1 MVRVSSFA
9 LAGLALLGANPA
21 VAQFARMLRFPCS
34 QLVVERTDPL
44 VFPGMAYTP
53 HTHQIVG
60 GDSFK
65 LDMPQSHNF
74 AGSACT
80 SCSYTQDKSNYWTAA
95 MFFQHRNGSV
105 KRVPQIANGGP
116 QGNLNQQGG
125 ITMYYLYNGQVTA
138 FAPVSVRP
146 FVTTGLC

>member
-1 MVRVSSFA
+1 MVRLH
-9 LAGLALLGANPA
+9 LAAAAMALLGADFA

-60 GDSFK
+60 GDSFQ
-65 LDMPQSHNF
+65 LDMPESHNF
-74 AGSACT
+74 AGSGCT

-95 MFFQHRNGSV
+95 MYFQHQNGSV
-105 KRVPQIANGGP
+105 HRVRQRGNGGP
-116 QGNLNQQGG
+116 QGSLDQEGG
-125 ITMYYLYNGQVTA
+125 ITMYYLYSGQVTA
-138 FAPVSVRP
+138 FAPVSLGLL
-146 FVTTGLC
+146 FVFSRRS